1 MMQETIYD
9 IDIIANKKPSPK
21 LNSSN
26 SVKLVYI
33 SKSILKLFHMK
44 NKNTEERTQIPQD
57 FKKSFKEF
65 LINKMARATPGNE
78 GKTKSIPF

>member
-1 MMQETIYD
+1 
-9 IDIIANKKPSPK
+9 
-21 LNSSN
+21 
-26 SVKLVYI
+26 
-33 SKSILKLFHMK
+33 MK
-44 NKNTEERTQIPQD
+44 NKHTEERTQIPQD